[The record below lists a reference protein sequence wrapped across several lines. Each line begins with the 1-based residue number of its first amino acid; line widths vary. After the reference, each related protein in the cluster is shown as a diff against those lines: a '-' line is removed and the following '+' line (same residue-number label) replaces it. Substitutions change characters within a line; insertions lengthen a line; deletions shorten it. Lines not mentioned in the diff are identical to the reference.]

1 MAENE
6 KKDLEKVEKV
16 KSDKP
21 SVWSTIGAW
30 FKSLKSECKKI
41 AWASFKSIKANTAIV
56 LVVAIVFAIV
66 LGLLDYL
73 FQGGLNGLNGLVTLI
88 KG

>member
-6 KKDLEKVEKV
+6 KKDLQKVEKV

-21 SVWSTIGAW
+21 SFWSKIGAW

-41 AWASFKSIKANTAIV
+41 SWMGWKAVQSNTGIV
-56 LVVAIVFAIV
+56 LVCVIAFAIV
-66 LGLLDYL
+66 IGVLDL
-73 FQGGLNGLNGLVTLI
+73 AFRNAIGGLSGLVNLI
-88 KG
+88 RN